1 MDTRHQVR
9 LQQEWAE
16 KTRRQKVITGEWTE
30 AESRGKLANYLADL
44 RDQYES
50 APSRRQQKREIDRFM
65 QKMKLN
71 QSQNNMV
78 EKEYHFDEGVGVSL
92 NEHVENLK
100 KQFPTARVQTRRDRD
115 GFAVVK
121 LSHKPEYKYDLDEI
135 LSTDP
140 KQLYER

>member
-1 MDTRHQVR
+1 MR

-44 RDQYES
+44 RDEYES

-121 LSHKPEYKYDLDEI
+121 LSHRPEYKYDLDEI

>member
-1 MDTRHQVR
+1 MR

-44 RDQYES
+44 RDQCES
-50 APSRRQQKREIDRFM
+50 VPSRRQQKREIDRFM